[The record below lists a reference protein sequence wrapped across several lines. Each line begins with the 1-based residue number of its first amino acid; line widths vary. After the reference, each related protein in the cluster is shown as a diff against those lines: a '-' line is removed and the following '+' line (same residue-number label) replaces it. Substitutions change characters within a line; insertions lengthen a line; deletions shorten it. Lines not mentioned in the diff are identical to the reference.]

1 MSLYL
6 GERKPID
13 YSNTKIYKITCIVNN
28 KVYIG
33 QTTLSIEKRFK
44 QHLSKSSFCKKLK
57 YAIRKYGKEN
67 FVIEQ
72 IDKASSKEEADIK
85 ERSYILEY
93 NSISDKYGYN
103 ITEGGSNLSAV
114 TCKPVMCIETGKIY
128 SSVTEVNKL
137 FGCKG
142 STLSMVC
149 LGKKKMFKG
158 YHWAYLDKN
167 GKPILD
173 NIDLTTTPRKTRV
186 RCIETG
192 KIYATQKEASVDVGC
207 SASQLGNALT
217 GKFNVRTAGG
227 YHWQYVDKE
236 NNSNKKEKSNNK
248 KKVKVMCKETG
259 KVYNSISECAE
270 EMKCYRSNIYRSID
284 SGFACRGFHF
294 KQLKEVA

>member
-6 GERKPID
+6 GNRKPID
-13 YSNTKIYKITCIVNN
+13 YSNAKIYKITCIINN

-33 QTTLSIEKRFK
+33 QTTTSIEKRFK

-57 YAIRKYGKEN
+57 YAIKKYGKEN

-72 IDKASSKEEADIK
+72 IDSATTKQEADKK
-85 ERSYILEY
+85 EKMYIQKY
-93 NSISDKYGYN
+93 NSINCGYN
-103 ITEGGSNLSAV
+103 VTLGGSDLSNV
-114 TCKPVMCIETGKIY
+114 VCKPVICIETGKVY
-128 SSVTEVNKL
+128 SSASDASREFNTES
-137 FGCKG
+137 
-142 STLSMVC
+142 STLTMVC
-149 LGKKKMFKG
+149 NGKKKTFKG
-158 YHWAYLDKN
+158 YHWAYLDEN

-192 KIYATQKEASVDVGC
+192 KIYTTQKEASVDVGC

-259 KVYNSISECAE
+259 KVYNSISECAKD
-270 EMKCYRSNIYRSID
+270 MKCYRSNIYRSMD
-284 SGFACRGFHF
+284 SGFACKGFHF
-294 KQLKEVA
+294 EQLKEVA